1 MLVASSSVPAAST
14 SAVNPA
20 MGAPVLGL
28 NDVILRFLTP
38 LMVLKAP
45 DARSLVPSGAT
56 RDHTGD
62 AGGALFWTAGPR

>member
-1 MLVASSSVPAAST
+1 
-14 SAVNPA
+14 